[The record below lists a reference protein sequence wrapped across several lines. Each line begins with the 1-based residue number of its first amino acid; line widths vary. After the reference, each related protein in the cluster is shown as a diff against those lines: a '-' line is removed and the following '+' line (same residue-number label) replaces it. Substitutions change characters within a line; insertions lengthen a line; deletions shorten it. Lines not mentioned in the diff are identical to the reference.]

1 MTPLSRFFLSGPNL
15 TVPRV
20 STSVLFVGLLSSG
33 LLLGCSFEAP
43 DPQDTGS
50 EENARRE
57 LGTYDLVILDGRV
70 MDPETGRDE
79 VANVGVH
86 DGRITII
93 TTESIQGTQTI
104 DAAGHI
110 VAPGFIDILSSI
122 RAERKAHEDRAADG
136 VTTAIGLHGGP
147 LDIQSYIDRQVAI
160 RPILNFAATVDHR
173 DCREAAG
180 VPDRYTAATPEQIPV
195 MKEFAR
201 QAIRDGAVGV
211 GFGLNYSPGASYEET
226 YAMFEVAGEEGGM
239 VGVHAR
245 YKGNVFPL
253 TMSLSTME
261 VITMAAASGAQAQL
275 IHLISS
281 TVGSAPLSISLIEGA
296 QARGVDVGLDFHV
309 WTRNQ
314 TSLQSAL
321 YDEGWQPRFG
331 GINYTDVY
339 VASTQERLTEERF
352 YELRAQPGALSVQ
365 AEFIPEEEIL
375 MGIRSPMGIIT
386 SDGGGLVDGRG
397 HPRSVGTFA
406 RFLGRYIRDQ
416 EVLSWM
422 EGISRITLLPAQRL
436 EKAMPAMERKGRL
449 QEGMDADI
457 TIFNPATVQ
466 ERATYAEPNQRSA
479 GITYVI
485 VNGVLALDHG
495 TAIES
500 AAPGRWLGQ
509 KKGANPE
516 G

>member
-1 MTPLSRFFLSGPNL
+1 MTPPTRSHKSVPSSLATHSSAKALFFC
-15 TVPRV
+15 
-20 STSVLFVGLLSSG
+20 LLWIG
-33 LLLGCSFEAP
+33 FLPGCSFETP
-43 DPQDTGS
+43 DPEGTAPGGD
-50 EENARRE
+50 ARIE
-57 LGTYDLVILDGRV
+57 LDMYDLVILDGRV

-79 VANVGVH
+79 VANVGVQ
-86 DGRITII
+86 DGRIAII
-93 TTESIQGTQTI
+93 TSENIQGTQTI
-104 DAAGHI
+104 DATGHI

-122 RAERKAHEDRAADG
+122 RAERKAHEDKAADG

-147 LDIQSYIDRQVAI
+147 LDIQGYIDRQVAI
-160 RPILNFAATVDHR
+160 RPIVNYAATVDHR

-180 VPDRYTAATPEQIPV
+180 VPDRYTAATPEQIPA

-261 VITMAAASGAQAQL
+261 VIAMAGASGAQAQL

-281 TVGSAPLSISLIEGA
+281 TVGSAPLSIALIEGA

-331 GINYTDVY
+331 GIDYTDVY

-352 YELRAQPGALSVQ
+352 YELRAQPGALQVQ

-375 MGIRSPMGIIT
+375 MGIRSPLGIIT
-386 SDGGGLVDGRG
+386 SDGGGLVDGGG
-397 HPRSVGTFA
+397 HPRSVATFA

-422 EGISRITLLPAQRL
+422 EGIKRITLLPAQRL
-436 EKAMPAMERKGRL
+436 EKAMPTMERKGRL

-457 TIFNPATVQ
+457 TIFDPATVQ
-466 ERATYAEPNQRSA
+466 ERATYAEPDQRSA
-479 GITYVI
+479 GIPYVI

>member
-1 MTPLSRFFLSGPNL
+1 MTKDHKSRPPSMALLAVFLATGC
-15 TVPRV
+15 
-20 STSVLFVGLLSSG
+20 LLSCGGDQSV
-33 LLLGCSFEAP
+33 
-43 DPQDTGS
+43 Q
-50 EENARRE
+50 
-57 LGTYDLVILDGRV
+57 GTYDLVILGGHV

-79 VANVGVH
+79 VANVGILGDQIAV
-86 DGRITII
+86 ITSEVI
-93 TTESIQGTQTI
+93 EGTQTI

-110 VAPGFIDILSSI
+110 VSPGFIDILSSI

-147 LDIQSYIDRQVAI
+147 LDVEGYVQRQEAA
-160 RPILNFAATVDHR
+160 RPIVNYAATVDHR
-173 DCREAAG
+173 VVREAAG
-180 VPDRYTAATPEQIPV
+180 ATDRYLAALPEHIPV
-195 MKEFAR
+195 MKELAR
-201 QAIRDGAVGV
+201 EAIRAGAVGV

-226 YAMFEVAGEEGGM
+226 FAMFEVAGEEGGM
-239 VGVHAR
+239 VALHAR

-253 TMSLSTME
+253 TMSLATME
-261 VITMAAASGAQAQL
+261 VIAMAAATGAQAQL

-281 TVGSAPLSISLIEGA
+281 TVGSAPLSIALIEGA
-296 QARGVDVGLDFHV
+296 QARGVDLGFDFHV

-331 GINYTDVY
+331 GADYTDVY

-375 MGIRSPMGIIT
+375 MGIRSPLGIIT
-386 SDGGGLVDGRG
+386 SDGGGLVDGTG

-422 EGISRITLLPAQRL
+422 EGIKRITLLPAQRL
-436 EKAMPAMERKGRL
+436 EKAMPLMEQKGRL

-457 TIFNPATVQ
+457 TIFDPASVQ
-466 ERATYAEPNQRSA
+466 ERATYADPDQRSA
-479 GITYVI
+479 GILFVI
-485 VNGVLALDHG
+485 VNGVVVMEGGVAAED
-495 TAIES
+495 

-509 KKGANPE
+509 ARR
-516 G
+516 